1 MLRRKF
7 ILSAPVFL
15 GIQSANAKGL
25 KSKKSLIVHHV
36 LFWLKNPNSDEDKIK
51 LIEGLRAL
59 KKIEFHRTLI
69 GVPVKTSG
77 AEGEDDSYHVSLVT
91 YFDNDKGR
99 LAYKANPLYQSF
111 MTEYNHLWERKVTYD
126 TVCEIP

>member
-7 ILSAPVFL
+7 ILTVLVFF
-15 GIQSANAKGL
+15 GIRSLNAKGQ

-36 LFWLKNPNSDEDKIK
+36 LFWLKNPNSEEDKVK
-51 LIEGLRAL
+51 LIKGLRTL
-59 KKIEFHRTLI
+59 EKIEFHRTLI
-69 GVPVKTSG
+69 GVPVDTSSS
-77 AEGEDDSYHVSLVT
+77 EEEDRSYSVSFVT

-99 LAYKANPLYQSF
+99 LAYKNNPVHQTF
-111 MTEYNHLWERKVTYD
+111 MTDYNHLWEKKITYD